1 MSLQRADG
9 LTAKEKLD
17 QLAQQKQVDLEN
29 TLLKA
34 ALAQSSD
41 ECEKYLKE
49 SNALLLKAEQN
60 RQTENEQRL
69 QELQQIKQLH
79 QKYLSEINQTINDL
93 KSIDQKLELTI
104 SSQISNFAD
113 SIQASTTAQVQLA
126 LNGVYNDLT
135 TLSERLQDAQ
145 RQFNDQFQH
154 SNEQITQEHSKF
166 LIEFKERQRSFFRLQ
181 GFKHFVFWALP
192 VLQIVNSV
200 LLICFLCK

>member
-49 SNALLLKAEQN
+49 SNSLLHKAELN
-60 RQTENEQRL
+60 RQIENEQRL
-69 QELQQIKQLH
+69 QELKFLKQLH
-79 QKYLSEINQTINDL
+79 EKHLSEIHQTINVI
-93 KSIDQKLELTI
+93 KTADQKLELTI

-126 LNGVYNDLT
+126 LNGVYNDLA

-145 RQFNDQFQH
+145 RQFNDLFQH
-154 SNEQITQEHSKF
+154 SNEKLTQEYDKILF
-166 LIEFKERQRSFFRLQ
+166 ELKDKQRNFFRFQ

>member
-49 SNALLLKAEQN
+49 SNSLLQRAELN
-60 RQTENEQRL
+60 RQIENEQRL
-69 QELQQIKQLH
+69 QELRLLRQQHEKQLN
-79 QKYLSEINQTINDL
+79 EISQTINDL
-93 KSIDQKLELTI
+93 KSTDQKLEHTI

-126 LNGVYNDLT
+126 LNGVYNGLT

-145 RQFNDQFQH
+145 RQFNDLFRH